1 MGEFGSAHYGTNEGK
16 KNSGKK
22 RTEEKKNSFIRF
34 EVLIGK
40 EKEEGELWKVLD
52 WSAGMVG
59 NKRGN
64 KEKNKRKECGY
75 VGGGEKK
82 REKKEKKKKK
92 EREPTCVERKKKLY
106 HNIFTINLKVGYY

>member
-1 MGEFGSAHYGTNEGK
+1 MFWT
-16 KNSGKK
+16 
-22 RTEEKKNSFIRF
+22 

-59 NKRGN
+59 NKRGK

-75 VGGGEKK
+75 VGGGGKK
-82 REKKEKKKKK
+82 REKKVKKKKGRRAHVCG
-92 EREPTCVERKKKLY
+92 EKKY
-106 HNIFTINLKVGYY
+106 IYYNIFTIFLQ